1 MPKLDGTHLPT
12 RIAKRLSD
20 LKAGKEVSAKDIKAL
35 LNDEQL
41 AEMNAEWAKQQ
52 KLRLQKRPRTKADEM
67 ELGWMTKREV
77 HIKAYEAA
85 LNFTEDGLLESL
97 LIRQKNTEIRAA
109 RIYLDEFFV
118 AKDEGKS
125 SYQANLAAQNELKR
139 AHLAEVEN
147 ERISDRDQKLT
158 ALEETLKAQI
168 RKKMTPSELEQL
180 QLKEEYET
188 ATAQKLKKGRKR
200 TGKP

>member
-52 KLRLQKRPRTKADEM
+52 KLRLQKRPRTKADEK
-67 ELGWMTKREV
+67 ELGWMSKREV

-85 LNFTEDGLLESL
+85 LSFTEDGLLESL

-147 ERISDRDQKLT
+147 ERISDRDKKLT

-168 RKKMTPSELEQL
+168 RKKMTPSELEQM
-180 QLKEEYET
+180 QLNEEYE
-188 ATAQKLKKGRKR
+188 AEAAEKLKKRRKR
-200 TGKP
+200 T